1 MTMTKTRE
9 DAQSTTENY
18 KYDEVT
24 DSELFT
30 VAIEEKKIT
39 QDAFK
44 TYVAAKME
52 HHIYEA
58 MTNEELKSV
67 YLNAIKE
74 ANTTLGT
81 SYKPM
86 RISDMT
92 KRLKRCKHCDQLFID
107 LSLRNQTPTCS
118 RLIAFDSNNNIM
130 HRNNQIL
137 TECLREYQ
145 AKQRRTT
152 DDNRS
157 VAEYREVDIS
167 VFTAVMDENGNIV
180 DRGKRRP
187 QDEAVSLPVFDSIRG
202 VFDEY
207 WNVKDQQK
215 YDALDDYTK
224 QAVTPS
230 AVTVYTIDEY
240 NERNKG
246 AE

>member
-1 MTMTKTRE
+1 MTTKTKQ
-9 DAQSTTENY
+9 DAQSITTLN
-18 KYDEVT
+18 KYDEMNDRFSLT
-24 DSELFT
+24 SEL
-30 VAIEEKKIT
+30 IT
-39 QDAFK
+39 QDAFNL
-44 TYVAAKME
+44 YIGAKME
-52 HHIYEA
+52 HHIHEA
-58 MTNEELKSV
+58 MPKDDLKTL
-67 YLNAIKE
+67 YLNVVKE
-74 ANTTLGT
+74 TNTTLGT

-118 RLIAFDSNNNIM
+118 RLIAFDSDNNIM
-130 HRNNQIL
+130 YRNNQML

-152 DDNRS
+152 DDARS

-167 VFTAVMDENGNIV
+167 LFTGVMDEQGNIV
-180 DRGKRRP
+180 DKGKRRP
-187 QDEAVSLPVFDSIRG
+187 NNEAISLPVFDSIRG

-207 WNVKDQQK
+207 WNVKDQAK

-230 AVTVYTIDEY
+230 AVTIYTIDEY
-240 NERNKG
+240 NKRIKG